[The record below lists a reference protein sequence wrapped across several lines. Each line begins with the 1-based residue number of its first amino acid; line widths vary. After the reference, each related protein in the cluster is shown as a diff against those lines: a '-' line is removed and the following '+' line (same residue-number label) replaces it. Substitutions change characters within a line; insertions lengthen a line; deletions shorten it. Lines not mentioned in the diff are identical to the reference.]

1 MVYTEDRVHGAGN
14 PRATRAGRS
23 TPASM
28 PSLLVGD
35 GRKEVA
41 VADDGVAALITAA
54 RSGDHAA
61 YGELIR
67 RYSDALYRVAYR
79 LLRDHGEAEDAC
91 QEAFLRAYTRLETYD
106 SRYAFYTW
114 ISTIVTN
121 ICLRALQRR
130 DWRTITVD
138 PAMLRSAP
146 VYAADEP
153 EMVLLTK
160 ERADVVRQA
169 LEQLPEGYRQMV
181 ILRHWH
187 DLSYQEIA
195 AATRQSLATVKIRL
209 YRARQMLAAQLV
221 ERRTLGG
228 LA

>member
-1 MVYTEDRVHGAGN
+1 M
-14 PRATRAGRS
+14 S
-23 TPASM
+23 
-28 PSLLVGD
+28 
-35 GRKEVA
+35 
-41 VADDGVAALITAA
+41 DDSVSALIGAA
-54 RSGDHAA
+54 RQGDHSA

-67 RYSDALYRVAYR
+67 RYSEALYRVAYR

-114 ISTIVTN
+114 IATIVTN
-121 ICLRALQRR
+121 ICLRLLQRR

-146 VYAADEP
+146 VFAADEP

-169 LEQLPEGYRQMV
+169 LEQLPEAYRQMV

-195 AATRQSLATVKIRL
+195 EATRQSLATVKIRL
-209 YRARQMLAAQLV
+209 YRARQMLATQLV

>member
-1 MVYTEDRVHGAGN
+1 M
-14 PRATRAGRS
+14 S
-23 TPASM
+23 
-28 PSLLVGD
+28 
-35 GRKEVA
+35 
-41 VADDGVAALITAA
+41 DDSVPDLIMAA
-54 RSGDHAA
+54 RRGDHTA

-121 ICLRALQRR
+121 ICLRMLQKR
-130 DWRTITVD
+130 DWRTINVD
-138 PAMLRSAP
+138 PAVLRAAP
-146 VYAADEP
+146 VFARDEP
-153 EMVLLTK
+153 EFVLLRK
-160 ERADVVRQA
+160 ERADVVRRA
-169 LEQLPEGYRQMV
+169 LDALPETYRQVV

-195 AATRQSLATVKIRL
+195 DATRQSLATVKIRL
-209 YRARQMLAAQLV
+209 YRARQMLATQLV

>member
-1 MVYTEDRVHGAGN
+1 MTEESV
-14 PRATRAGRS
+14 S
-23 TPASM
+23 
-28 PSLLVGD
+28 
-35 GRKEVA
+35 
-41 VADDGVAALITAA
+41 ALIAAA

-61 YGELIR
+61 YGEIIR

-79 LLRDHGEAEDAC
+79 ILRDHGEAEDAC

-106 SRYAFYTW
+106 SRYSLYTW
-114 ISTIVTN
+114 LSTIVTN
-121 ICLRALQRR
+121 ICLRVLQRR
-130 DWRTITVD
+130 DWRIISVD
-138 PAMLRSAP
+138 PALLRGAP
-146 VYAADEP
+146 VFAADEP

-169 LEQLPEGYRQMV
+169 LEQLPDGYRQMIV
-181 ILRHWH
+181 LRHWH

-209 YRARQMLAAQLV
+209 YRARQMLATQLV